1 LATSCLEKEI
11 SYFSHHGTQI
21 IAIRILNGN
30 SLAGVSFGLWPLG
43 TVVDKKKSNQNR
55 PQRQFYDA
63 RIR

>member
-43 TVVDKKKSNQNR
+43 TVVDKKKK
-55 PQRQFYDA
+55 
-63 RIR
+63 